1 MPFTKETASQAG
13 KQNKGVPK
21 AKTQAWENIVGWLI
35 GEGGHKYLELLEI
48 ESSGEKLIGSQQ
60 DFMDR
65 FEKLLEYHQPKLGR
79 MEMSAKVE
87 MGIDDSQLNTIVDAY
102 LRRGSQKSSNKKNT

>member
-1 MPFTKETASQAG
+1 MPFTSETARQA
-13 KQNKGVPK
+13 QAKGVQSGR
-21 AKTQAWENIVGWLI
+21 AKTHAWENIVGWLI